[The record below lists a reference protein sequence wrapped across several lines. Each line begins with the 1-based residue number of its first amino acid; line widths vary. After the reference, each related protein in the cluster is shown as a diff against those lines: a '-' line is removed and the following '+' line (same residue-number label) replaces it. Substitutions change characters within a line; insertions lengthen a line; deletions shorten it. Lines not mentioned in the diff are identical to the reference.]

1 LYSKDVN
8 AKTNMPEIDKNIAEP
23 TTVTTPEP
31 TQNPAPD
38 VTPEPKIED
47 SKDFANMR
55 AKIAKI
61 EKENEK
67 LKKDKEDNEKKAL
80 EEQGKFKE
88 LYEQTLKEK
97 EEIKKANQVREQ
109 SIKIE
114 KALIEAGINKDS
126 LEFITPSLVSQM
138 SFDDSGNISN
148 LDSIVGQL
156 VINKPTLFSKE
167 AVLTPA
173 GNIGAGI
180 ANGKS
185 SQLTMSINEAL
196 EIANSVDASLYIAR
210 KPEVDAVLASIK

>member
-8 AKTNMPEIDKNIAEP
+8 AKTNMPEIDKNIVEP
-23 TTVTTPEP
+23 IKVTTPEP

-38 VTPEPKIED
+38 LSVDIKTED

-126 LEFITPSLVSQM
+126 LEFITPSLVNQM

-156 VINKPTLFSKE
+156 VINKPTLFNKE

-173 GNIGAGI
+173 GNIGAGV
-180 ANGKS
+180 ANNKS

-210 KPEVDAVLASIK
+210 KPEVDAVLATIK